1 MAAERMDFSPPL
13 HFYVALPE
21 RRSKLKSGASGYNIA
36 IRPCGDEEGL
46 CAIRIILKKTG
57 KSSRLS
63 AG

>member
-1 MAAERMDFSPPL
+1 MNTDKKNMAAE
-13 HFYVALPE
+13 
-21 RRSKLKSGASGYNIA
+21 SKLKSGASGYNIA